1 MTTFSMHASDLA
13 KRRKRCA
20 PAREKLLGFQRQC
33 DTACNICGSPKN
45 IIVAERDR
53 YGLPLRTAMCVQCGL
68 VYLVDRFSP
77 AGYARF
83 YHDGTYRDVS
93 SSFLGTTHGIAQI
106 QANQAEYARHLAA
119 TLEGYLAPSAGAS
132 LVDIGG
138 SAGIVASEFQRRF
151 GLRATVLDPSAE
163 EAGAARELGVETI
176 TGSLEDWATD
186 EKFDVVLLCRSVEH
200 FYDLR
205 VALEKIRG
213 LLTPDGLFYCDI
225 ADFMELCRLS
235 GPPETITKVDHCY
248 WLSHE
253 TAPAIFRAA
262 GFEVV
267 STNLVF
273 SSGQIGF
280 LMRPCEPVPV
290 TPLAPVWIE
299 DRVRRIL
306 EIESAWQHY
315 GRTCTD
321 WTDWLHRKA
330 YRLKR
335 RLLNLVS
342 GVRTP
347 AGQGVGVAST
357 SHR

>member
-1 MTTFSMHASDLA
+1 MHASDLA

-20 PAREKLLGFQRQC
+20 PAREKLLAFQRQHVP
-33 DTACNICGSPKN
+33 ACNMCGSPKN
-45 IIVAERDR
+45 IIIAQRDR
-53 YGLPLRTAMCVQCGL
+53 YGLPLRTAMCVHCGL
-68 VYLVDRFSP
+68 VYLVDRFSQ

-83 YHDGTYRDVS
+83 YYDGMYRDVS
-93 SSFLGTTHGIAQI
+93 SSFLGTTHGIARI
-106 QANQAEYARHLAA
+106 QANQAEYAYHLAA
-119 TLEGYLAPSAGAS
+119 TLEGYFSPSAGAS
-132 LVDIGG
+132 LIDIGG

-151 GLRATVLDPSAE
+151 GLHATVLDPSAE
-163 EAGAARELGVETI
+163 EAGAARQLGVETI
-176 TGSLEDWATD
+176 TGSLEDWSTD
-186 EKFDVVLLCRSVEH
+186 QKFDMVLLCRSVEH

-205 VALEKIRG
+205 AALEKIRS
-213 LLTPDGLFYCDI
+213 LLSPEGLFYCDI
-225 ADFMELCRLS
+225 ADFNELCRLS

-248 WLSHE
+248 WLSHDG
-253 TAPAIFRAA
+253 TAIFRAA
-262 GFEVV
+262 GFDVI
-267 STNLVF
+267 STSLVYN
-273 SSGQIGF
+273 SGQIGF
-280 LMRPCEPVPV
+280 LMRPCEPVPF

-306 EIESAWQHY
+306 EIESAWQCY

-335 RLLNLVS
+335 RLLNSVS

-357 SHR
+357 SNR